1 MTTIK
6 KNDKYADFD
15 NLTKTI
21 YKIIEKVPD
30 SDENKLL
37 LHELNKICNK
47 IIYTAPEILQIRW
60 TELHTLLSDK
70 IKIVTDCAPWMNEIQ
85 QIWNDAIHN
94 SDE

>member
-47 IIYTAPEILQIRW
+47 ISIFKTILNLIF
-60 TELHTLLSDK
+60 
-70 IKIVTDCAPWMNEIQ
+70 N
-85 QIWNDAIHN
+85 
-94 SDE
+94 